1 MRRRARA
8 TPPLFTAAGRGDR
21 QRRSWQERGRRGA
34 LARGRRGQAPGARGG
49 DRLRTARDL
58 AGRGAR
64 RPPAPTGVARAG
76 HGHRRTRRSPRRLRP
91 RDPPAPHAEPPPARE
106 HELPGPRRRRAWP
119 ARVSRA
125 AEAPYLAQRASAWT
139 ASLRPDRRRRPGVR
153 TLAAAARRAPHARR
167 ACAARSGRGH
177 AARRRRHP
185 GRSGDDA
192 RLHRQ
197 HAGGAR
203 GAGDDRASSRARRS
217 TRAPGWTGDRER
229 RPPSPLLARRRRA
242 HRPPRGGR
250 RAASRATPPA
260 TPPPG
265 TPMDRGGA
273 LHARAA
279 GRGRGADTSTAA
291 CARRGS
297 RTAAVSLRRAG
308 GGGWHR
314 HPRPHARARR
324 PRRMTL
330 LELLDTRRLVL
341 CVGSGGVGKTTTA
354 AALAVAAARRGRRT
368 VVLTVDPAQ
377 RLRDAL
383 AIDELEGHPRR
394 VPLRG
399 GERLDAMLLD
409 VKRTFDELIEGLAS
423 SPEQARRV
431 LDNRLY
437 QNLSGTLAGSAEY
450 MAVESVLRLSE
461 TGEYDLLVVDTPPA
475 RHAVD
480 FLAAPRRLLALLD
493 SRAFS
498 ILKDP
503 TSILPGAGSRIAQ
516 IVLTGVLRGLERFTG
531 IGLVREIGDFV
542 RAIEDLTGALR
553 ARVAQV
559 NALLTSEATALVLVT
574 APEPRLVT
582 ETEDLARALT
592 AVRLRAHGVVVNR
605 VLPRARVGGGAAT
618 SPRAGASAALARRL
632 ARAFAEVRTLAAR
645 QEATLEPLLRS
656 AGAPVLAEVP
666 LLANPPG
673 SLADLDVLVGHLLPH
688 TDTAAAS
695 ARGRGA

>member
-8 TPPLFTAAGRGDR
+8 TPPLFTAAGRRDR
-21 QRRSWQERGRRGA
+21 QRRGWQERSRRGA
-34 LARGRRGQAPGARGG
+34 LARGRRGQAPGAGGG

-58 AGRGAR
+58 AGRRAR
-64 RPPAPTGVARAG
+64 RPRAPTGVARAG
-76 HGHRRTRRSPRRLRP
+76 PGHRRAGRSARRLRP
-91 RDPPAPHAEPPPARE
+91 PNPPAPHAEPPAARE
-106 HELPGPRRRRAWP
+106 HELPGPRRRRAGP

-125 AEAPYLAQRASAWT
+125 AEAPYLAERAPAWT
-139 ASLRPDRRRRPGVR
+139 AGLRPDRRRRPGVR

-203 GAGDDRASSRARRS
+203 GAGDDRASSGARRS
-217 TRAPGWTGDRER
+217 TRAPGWTGDRKR
-229 RPPSPLLARRRRA
+229 RPASPLLARRRGA

-260 TPPPG
+260 APPG

-273 LHARAA
+273 FHARAA
-279 GRGRGADTSTAA
+279 GRGRGAGTSTAA
-291 CARRGS
+291 CARHGS
-297 RTAAVSLRRAG
+297 RAAAVSLRRAG

-383 AIDELEGHPRR
+383 AIGSLDGHPRA
-394 VPLRG
+394 VPLPG
-399 GERLDAMLLD
+399 GGRMDAMLLD

-423 SPEQARRV
+423 TPEQARRV

-450 MAVESVLRLSE
+450 MAVETVLRLAE
-461 TGEYDLLVVDTPPA
+461 TGKHDLLVVDTPPA

-480 FLAAPRRLLALLD
+480 FLDAPRRLLALLD
-493 SRAFS
+493 SRAFA

-503 TSILPGAGSRIAQ
+503 TSILPGAASRLAQ
-516 IVLTGVLRGLERFTG
+516 FVLTGVLRGLERFTG

-542 RAIEDLTGALR
+542 GVIEDLTGALR
-553 ARVAQV
+553 TRVAEV
-559 NALLTSEATALVLVT
+559 DALLKGDATSLLLIT
-574 APEPRLVT
+574 APEPRLT
-582 ETEDLARALT
+582 
-592 AVRLRAHGVVVNR
+592 
-605 VLPRARVGGGAAT
+605 
-618 SPRAGASAALARRL
+618 
-632 ARAFAEVRTLAAR
+632 
-645 QEATLEPLLRS
+645 
-656 AGAPVLAEVP
+656 
-666 LLANPPG
+666 
-673 SLADLDVLVGHLLPH
+673 
-688 TDTAAAS
+688 
-695 ARGRGA
+695 